1 MSATKFRVGD
11 IVYPK
16 DIEYFKKFYEE
27 NNRWD
32 TLVKRR
38 KKYERILEC
47 GARITEINDEIE
59 VERILFDFDHMFYP
73 ACCFTKEMC
82 YIEMYRIGDE

>member
-1 MSATKFRVGD
+1 MGTTKFRVGD

-32 TLVKRR
+32 TLVERR
-38 KKYERILEC
+38 KKYERFLKR
-47 GARITEINDEIE
+47 GTRITEIDCEIE
-59 VERILFDFDHMFYP
+59 VERIGFDFDSMFYP
-73 ACCFTKEMC
+73 ACCFTKELC
-82 YIEMYRIGDE
+82 DIEIYRGDD

>member
-1 MSATKFRVGD
+1 MGTTKFKIGD

-16 DIEYFKKFYEE
+16 DIKCFKKFYEE
-27 NNRWD
+27 NNGWG

-38 KKYERILEC
+38 KKYERFLKR

-59 VERILFDFDHMFYP
+59 VERIIFDFDSMLYP
-73 ACCFTKEMC
+73 ACCFTKELC
-82 YIEMYRIGDE
+82 DIEMYRGDD